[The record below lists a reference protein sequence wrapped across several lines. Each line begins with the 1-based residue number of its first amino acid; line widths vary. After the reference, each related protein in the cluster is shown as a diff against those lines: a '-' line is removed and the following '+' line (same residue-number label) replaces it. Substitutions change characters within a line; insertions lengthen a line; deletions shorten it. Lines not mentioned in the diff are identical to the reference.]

1 MLDFPPKNI
10 QDYCEQHSAVFPDE
24 ILKEIERYTHLHV
37 LMPQMISGQLQGHF
51 LALLSKLLA
60 PKKILEVG
68 TFTGY
73 SAICLAQGLAPG
85 GRLLTIDINEE
96 LEDAVNGFFKKAGL
110 AQKIELRIGA
120 ALDIIPQLSDDWD
133 LAFIDAD
140 KMNYDHYY
148 ELILPKMRSGGCI
161 IIDNVLWSGKVAE
174 EELKGKKTIAIDALN
189 KKIRED
195 KRVEPMLLP
204 LRDGMMMIRK
214 K

>member
-10 QDYCEQHSAVFPDE
+10 QDYCEQHSGAFPDE

-37 LMPQMISGQLQGHF
+37 LMPQMLSGQVQGHF

-73 SAICLAQGLAPG
+73 SAICLAQGLQPG
-85 GRLLTIDINEE
+85 GRLLTLDINEE
-96 LEDAVNGFFKKAGL
+96 LEDVVNGFFKKAGL
-110 AQKIELRIGA
+110 AEKIELRIGA
-120 ALDIIPQLSDDWD
+120 ALDIIPGLSEGWD

-140 KMNYDHYY
+140 KMNYDNYY

-161 IIDNVLWSGKVAE
+161 LIDNVLWSGKVAE
-174 EELKGKKTIAIDALN
+174 PELKGKKTIAIDALN
-189 KKIRED
+189 KKIMQD
-195 KRVEPMLLP
+195 SRVDRVLLP
-204 LRDGMMMIRK
+204 LRDGMLMVRK

>member
-10 QDYCEQHSAVFPDE
+10 QTYCEQHSEAFPAE

-37 LMPQMISGQLQGHF
+37 LMPQMISGQVQGHF

-73 SAICLAQGLAPG
+73 SAICLAQGLQPG
-85 GRLLTIDINEE
+85 GRLLTLDINEE

-110 AQKIELRIGA
+110 EQKIELRIGA
-120 ALDIIPQLSDDWD
+120 ALDIIPELSEDWD

-140 KMNYDHYY
+140 KMNYDNYY
-148 ELILPKMRSGGCI
+148 ELILPKMRPGGCI
-161 IIDNVLWSGKVAE
+161 LIDNVLWSGKVAE
-174 EELKGKKTIAIDALN
+174 PELKGKKTIAIDALN
-189 KKIRED
+189 KKIMQD
-195 KRVEPMLLP
+195 PRVERVLLP
-204 LRDGMMMIRK
+204 FRDGMLMIRK